1 MDTETTFSLRLRFS
15 MESDASPI
23 SVKLLALSVDIILQI
38 ENQQFSAPVS
48 IIYFCSISKRR
59 AHRAGGMY
67 FRDTPSCLPSTNV
80 SYKINKQL
88 LRGDGV
94 QQVFIVTIAGF
105 TELYSELKAVF
116 CSTDLR
122 RCLPLGAVRLLARG
136 HRDQRS

>member
-1 MDTETTFSLRLRFS
+1 

-48 IIYFCSISKRR
+48 IIYLYFFCSISNRR

-105 TELYSELKAVF
+105 TELYSELKAVL

-122 RCLPLGAVRLLARG
+122 RCLPLSAVRLLARG